1 MNGYQHATLP
11 DGRIIGILH
20 GTCVCLVRPD
30 KLYVTIWFNTGGF
43 HTRSTV
49 KAINA
54 TLDYAGIH
62 WYSAR
67 IKDETVVVQ
76 RQGSSILNQVND
88 TFEVDVW

>member
-1 MNGYQHATLP
+1 MTGYQHATLP
-11 DGRIIGILH
+11 SGAIVGILH
-20 GTCVCLVRPD
+20 GTCVCYIKHD
-30 KLYVTIWFNTGGF
+30 GHTWINTGGR

-54 TLDYAGIH
+54 TLEYAGIS
-62 WYSAR
+62 WFKAR
-67 IKDETVVVQ
+67 MKDETVVVQ